1 MNSPALDAYLA
12 DVAPAWAPMITELDE
27 AVMGAGVAFDTKV
40 RYRMLTYAIGLDW
53 HRWVCAIG
61 VSGGKVNLRFLLGT
75 SLTDPKRVL
84 RGGTST
90 LMTWDIAPTD
100 EIDADAVA
108 AYVREAA
115 AAHRRQRGEG
125 A

>member
-12 DVAPAWAPMITELDE
+12 EVDPAWAPMITELDT
-27 AVMGAGVAFDTKV
+27 AVMGAGVGFDTKV
-40 RYRMLTYAIGLDW
+40 RYRMLTYAIGADW

-75 SLTDPKRVL
+75 SLADPKRVL

-90 LMTWDIAPTD
+90 LMTWDFAPAT

-108 AYVREAA
+108 AYVRQAA
-115 AAHRRQRGEG
+115 AAHARQRVRG